1 MGSIIHGRK
10 DGFGASNKKVAV
22 AASVQPIV
30 ITKEVMV
37 AAEPQIITETK
48 IVEIPVEKQV
58 VIEVPVKDKRQRTH
72 SLLVSKKVKTLGVGM
87 DQLLLTQ
94 KTDKSESQMQ
104 LSGLRDQIR
113 SVANSAAKHQMDLM
127 DRMDKLGHDLDTLA
141 GHKPNVTEVRHVE
154 TQKIHKGLVILNI
167 LLLASVLVLLCK

>member
-1 MGSIIHGRK
+1 MGKIIHGRK
-10 DGFGASNKKVAV
+10 DSLGVVGKTVAKM
-22 AASVQPIV
+22 ATAQPIV

-37 AAEPQIITETK
+37 ESAPQIVTETK

-72 SLLVSKKVKTLGVGM
+72 SLLVSKKVKALGANM

-94 KTDKSESQMQ
+94 KIDKSESQMQ
-104 LSGLRDQIR
+104 LSGLGDQIR
-113 SVANSAAKHQMDLM
+113 SVANSAAKHQMVLM

-141 GHKPNVTEVRHVE
+141 SHKPNVTEIRHVE